1 MPNTIELEI
10 FRTWNK
16 MVDYDYILN
25 KLNDISESATLTI
38 HDGYNPAYNVALMLD
53 KIQKLVR
60 IISNETDKK

>member
-1 MPNTIELEI
+1 
-10 FRTWNK
+10 

-25 KLNDISESATLTI
+25 KLNAISESATLTT
-38 HDGYNPAYNVALMLD
+38 HEGYNPAYNVALMLD